1 MPARLRAR
9 LGIGDAPEDRVM
21 FPTFTVD
28 ENLRF
33 PCEVI
38 GIPWSA
44 ASCNRMTR
52 PPLRSTDFHH
62 SNGAPTMAHHFIN
75 GQWVAASNGQ
85 TLPVIDPSTG
95 EVFDQLAR
103 GNAADIDRA
112 VGAARAALNGP
123 WGRLTA
129 TERGRILHKMS
140 VLILAQA
147 EELAQLESR
156 DTGKPIGQARNDIVV
171 AARYCEFYAGAA
183 DKVHGQEIPYLSD
196 YQVVVVREPYG
207 VTAHIL
213 PWNYPA
219 QMFGRSV
226 VPALAMG
233 NAAVLKPSEDAC
245 MTPLAFCK
253 IAKEAGLPDGA
264 LNVVTGL
271 GEEAGAALT
280 AHGDIDFVTFTGSP
294 EVGTLVQKAAA
305 DRNLKCVL
313 ELGGKSPQIV
323 FDDADLDRAATFIL
337 KAITQNGGQTC
348 SAGSRLLVQRSIYDS
363 FVAKVAARFAQS
375 AAGTPAQDRDCG
387 PLINAA
393 QRDRVEGFIR
403 RAKATGIPVLAQGQI
418 ADGVHPG
425 GFYVA
430 PTLFGPVPRDHP
442 LACDEVFGPVL
453 SAMPFDDEEDAIT
466 LANATDFGLLAGIW
480 TRDGGRQTRVARR
493 MKCGQVYIN
502 TYGAGGGV
510 ELPFGGVKR
519 SGHGREKGFLAL
531 EEFCT
536 IKTIVQYFGQ

>member
-1 MPARLRAR
+1 
-9 LGIGDAPEDRVM
+9 
-21 FPTFTVD
+21 
-28 ENLRF
+28 
-33 PCEVI
+33 
-38 GIPWSA
+38 
-44 ASCNRMTR
+44 
-52 PPLRSTDFHH
+52 
-62 SNGAPTMAHHFIN
+62 MAQLFIN
-75 GQWVAASNGQ
+75 GQWVAAASGE

-103 GNAADIDRA
+103 GSATDVDRA
-112 VGAARAALNGP
+112 VAAARAALGGP
-123 WGRLTA
+123 WGCLNA
-129 TERGRILHKMS
+129 TERGRVLLKMS
-140 VLILAQA
+140 ALILARG
-147 EELAQLESR
+147 EELAQLEAR
-156 DTGKPIGQARNDIVV
+156 DTGKPISQARNDITV
-171 AARYCEFYAGAA
+171 AARYCEYYGGAA
-183 DKVHGQEIPYLSD
+183 DKLHGEQIPYLND
-196 YQVVVVREPYG
+196 FHVVVLREPYG

-245 MTPLAFCK
+245 LTPLAFCG

-280 AHGDIDFVTFTGSP
+280 AHRDIDFVTFTGSP

-305 DRNLKCVL
+305 DRTLKVVL

-323 FDDADLDRAATFIL
+323 FDDADLERAATFVL

-348 SAGSRLLVQRSIYDS
+348 SAGSRLLVQRGVYDK
-363 FVAKVAARFAQS
+363 FVAMVAARFSQS
-375 AAGTPAQDRDCG
+375 AAGTPAMDRDCG

-393 QRDRVEGFIR
+393 QKNRVEGFIR
-403 RAKATGIPVLAQGQI
+403 QARESGIPVLAQGQV
-418 ADGVHPG
+418 AQGVHKG

-430 PTLFGPVPRDHP
+430 PTLFGPVPRNHQ
-442 LACDEVFGPVL
+442 LACEEVFGPVL
-453 SAMPFDDEEDAIT
+453 AAIPFDTEDDAIT

-502 TYGAGGGV
+502 CYGAGGGV
-510 ELPFGGVKR
+510 ELPFGGVKK
-519 SGHGREKGFLAL
+519 SGHGREKGFMAL

-536 IKTIVQYFGQ
+536 VKTVVQYYGE